1 MTAVIDPAA
10 ATTSFAE
17 KDASRSV
24 PKIIARRALTSV
36 TVLVSA
42 LIGLGIIWIALF
54 KLFDVNPLVGKTPGN
69 VWDYLFT
76 DKPAARGIRPQ
87 SLTAEA
93 ARSELWGALGTTLLD
108 AAIGFFTGLAIA
120 LGIAALFVLVPPV
133 EFAFMPIAMLLR
145 SVPLVAMAPV
155 LLMMFTGKAAIAAIG
170 AIVVLFPALV
180 NIVIGLRSASPQSLD
195 VVKVYGGSDRDALFK
210 VRIPSAL
217 PNFFAAVRISVPGAV
232 VGAMLAEWLSGN
244 EGFGGLLNRY
254 QGANKTG
261 VWAIVVFSVII
272 SIVLYEVASII
283 ESAALAQWGPDA
295 GKQR

>member
-1 MTAVIDPAA
+1 MTAVLDPA
-10 ATTSFAE
+10 
-17 KDASRSV
+17 V
-24 PKIIARRALTSV
+24 PTAPVADEARPPVARIVARRALTSI

-42 LIGLGIIWIALF
+42 LIGLGVIWIVLF
-54 KLFDVNPLVGKTPGN
+54 RIFDVNPLVGKTPAN
-69 VWDYLFT
+69 VWEYLT
-76 DKPAARGIRPQ
+76 AQTPSARGIRPQ
-87 SLTAEA
+87 SLSVEEA
-93 ARSELWGALGTTLLD
+93 RAELWGALGTTLLD
-108 AAIGFFTGLAIA
+108 AAIGFCTGLSIA
-120 LGIAALFVLVPPV
+120 LVIAALFVLVPAV

-195 VVKVYGGSDRDALFK
+195 VVRVYGGSDRDALFK

-272 SIVLYEVASII
+272 SIVLYEIVTII
-283 ESAALAQWGPDA
+283 ESAVLAQWGPNA
-295 GKQR
+295 GRR

>member
-1 MTAVIDPAA
+1 MTAVLDPAA
-10 ATTSFAE
+10 PAAPLAAKDGTTPSILRVI
-17 KDASRSV
+17 S
-24 PKIIARRALTSV
+24 RRALTSV

-42 LIGLGIIWIALF
+42 LIGLGVIWIVLF
-54 KLFDVNPLVGKTPGN
+54 RLFDVNPLVGKTPGN
-69 VWDYLFT
+69 VWEYLT
-76 DKPAARGIRPQ
+76 AQTPSARGIRPQ
-87 SLTAEA
+87 SLSAEA

-120 LGIAALFVLVPPV
+120 LVIAALFVLIPAV

-272 SIVLYEVASII
+272 SIVLYEIATII
-283 ESAALAQWGPDA
+283 ESAVLAQWGPNA
-295 GKQR
+295 GKR

>member
-1 MTAVIDPAA
+1 MTAVMDPAA
-10 ATTSFAE
+10 PAAMKDGTTPSILTVV
-17 KDASRSV
+17 S
-24 PKIIARRALTSV
+24 RRAVTSV

-42 LIGLGIIWIALF
+42 LIGLGVIWVVLF
-54 KLFDVNPLVGKTPGN
+54 QLFDVNPLVGKTPAN
-69 VWDYLFT
+69 VWEYLT
-76 DKPAARGIRPQ
+76 AQTPSARGIRPQ
-87 SLTAEA
+87 SLSVGA

-108 AAIGFFTGLAIA
+108 AAIGFFTGLTLA
-120 LGIAALFVLVPPV
+120 LVIAALFVLIPAV

-155 LLMMFTGKAAIAAIG
+155 LLMMFSGKAAIAAIG

-195 VVKVYGGSDRDALFK
+195 VVKVYGGSERDALFR

-261 VWAIVVFSVII
+261 VWAIVVFSVFI
-272 SIVLYEVASII
+272 SIVLYEIATII
-283 ESAALAQWGPDA
+283 ESAVLAQWGPNA
-295 GKQR
+295 GTR